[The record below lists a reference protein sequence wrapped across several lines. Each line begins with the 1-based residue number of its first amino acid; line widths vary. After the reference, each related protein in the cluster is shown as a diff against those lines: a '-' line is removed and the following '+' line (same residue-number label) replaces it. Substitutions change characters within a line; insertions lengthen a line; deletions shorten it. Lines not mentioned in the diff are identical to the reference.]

1 MMPKTTKSKDKPVN
15 QELEALKH
23 VTDAMKIIDNMQS
36 NMEILNENMQG
47 AIDEIKEINAI
58 VNKMRDRMGL

>member
-1 MMPKTTKSKDKPVN
+1 MPKTTKYKDKPVN

>member
-1 MMPKTTKSKDKPVN
+1 
-15 QELEALKH
+15 
-23 VTDAMKIIDNMQS
+23 MKIIDDMQS

-58 VNKMRDRMGL
+58 VDRMRDRMGL